1 MGKNEK
7 EMLSQSE
14 RFMLSGMYNRII
26 AAEVRKY
33 GHEISDKQLM
43 EEMKKKRGTA
53 VQANLITSIKVSSE
67 NNDFYNMKIGT
78 LFVLADTLDI
88 SLDYLVFGSED
99 ERHLADPVG
108 MINNWRRKADKY
120 DAISKMIKNLD
131 KEMDKS

>member
-67 NNDFYNMKIGT
+67 NNDFYNMKMGT